1 VSVIDWDTKP
11 EWADVWVEDCASDCA
26 SDWGG
31 WHRETDMKYFDK
43 DDLYW
48 LKTAADVGK
57 IKVHHPPSERERLQ
71 NKPSWN
77 EAPEWAEWLAQDYD
91 GEWFWFI
98 DRPVIYKFTF
108 QPVKAPQ
115 GIQLASKGEVLG
127 DWRDTLERRPEPIT
141 PPTHLNMRCIVKP
154 IERKEWSGP
163 EDGLPPVGWHGEIR
177 HSGHRCWHECFVMPD
192 NAVVIK
198 PLLSEWS
205 ESVACSIR
213 DTDQFRPLR
222 TEEDKAVECMMEV
235 IAEEFNK
242 SGDEWAGT
250 EDIAKAIYAAGYRKQ
265 EEPK

>member
-1 VSVIDWDTKP
+1 MSDKPDWDSAP
-11 EWADVWVEDCASDCA
+11 EEATHWDSYAEYFCDNKGWWLDCGEYVNDEFQNE
-26 SDWGG
+26 WGTSRYHERPDN
-31 WHRETDMKYFDK
+31 W
-43 DDLYW
+43 
-48 LKTAADVGK
+48 
-57 IKVHHPPSERERLQ
+57 PSERERLQ
-71 NKPSWN
+71 NKPSWDD
-77 EAPEWAEWLAQDYD
+77 APEWSEWLAQDYD
-91 GEWFWFI
+91 GLWVFYEHPVETSHNEWLEQDGFDGKI
-98 DRPVIYKFTF
+98 GRRE
-108 QPVKAPQ
+108 
-115 GIQLASKGEVLG
+115 KGEVLG

-154 IERKEWSGP
+154 IERKEWNGP

-213 DTDQFRPLR
+213 DTDQFRPIR